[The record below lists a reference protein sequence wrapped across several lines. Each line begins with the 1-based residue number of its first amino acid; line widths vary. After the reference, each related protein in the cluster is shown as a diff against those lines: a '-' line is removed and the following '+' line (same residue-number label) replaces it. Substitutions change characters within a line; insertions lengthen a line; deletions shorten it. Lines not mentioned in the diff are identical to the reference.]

1 MKTKA
6 RLNIRRSE
14 DLKTSKSFPVF
25 FRISFGAVD
34 FADQKKYVV
43 VNFFTGL
50 QTIARHWKVREG
62 RSKTDSYLNG
72 VLERANVRI
81 HAIWSEMHY
90 NGNPNV
96 DDFKQALANDKEL
109 AEILNRKTVVNGHY
123 MPPFDFIENFIQ
135 RSTATEGTKKDYRNT
150 LMHLKEFDEF
160 RGKSLS
166 WKSADY
172 QYYLELVEYLKTE
185 KRLKESTIDKIVKNL
200 KVFLSQADLM
210 DGIEVCQDFK
220 KSVSGRSLFAK
231 VDKEE
236 VWHVYLTEAEI
247 QQITIAD
254 MPDERLAEIRDL
266 FIIQCWT
273 GLRISDLSRLE
284 RGNIK
289 NGLLTIKTKKTK
301 ESVVI
306 PVTDELQAVLN
317 KYPEQLPKIPTDQH
331 FNREL
336 KKVCRL
342 AGIDEPIMAETKVNG
357 MNVIK
362 QVPKYELVTSHTAR
376 RSFATNLYRRGIPST
391 QLMFLTGHKTE
402 AAFMKYIKVS
412 KVDNARDVQKKLKV
426 L

>member
-25 FRISFGAVD
+25 FRISFGAAD
-34 FADQKKYVV
+34 FGDQKKYVV
-43 VNFFTGL
+43 ANYFTGL

-123 MPPFDFIENFIQ
+123 MPPFEFIENYIDKAVV
-135 RSTATEGTKKDYRNT
+135 SAGTKKDYRNS
-150 LMHLKEFDEF
+150 LQHLKDFDEY

-172 QYYLELVEYLKTE
+172 QYYLELVDYLKE
-185 KRLKESTIDKIVKNL
+185 KRLKASTIDKIIKNL

-220 KSVSGRSLFAK
+220 KTVSGRSLFAK

-236 VWHVYLTEAEI
+236 TDHVYLTESEI
-247 QQITIAD
+247 QQITNAD
-254 MPDERLAEIRDL
+254 MPDERLGEIRDL
-266 FIIQCWT
+266 FIVQCWT

-306 PVTDELQAVLN
+306 PVTEELQEVLN
-317 KYPEQLPKIPTDQH
+317 KYPERLPEPPSSQH
-331 FNREL
+331 FNRQL
-336 KKVCRL
+336 KIICKL
-342 AGIDEPIMAETKVNG
+342 AGIDEPTMAETKRNG
-357 MNVIK
+357 MTVIAP
-362 QVPKYELVTSHTAR
+362 VPKYELVTSHTGR
-376 RSFATNLYRRGIPST
+376 RSFATNLYRRGIPSS

>member
-25 FRISFGAVD
+25 FRISFGAAD

-43 VNFFTGL
+43 ANYFTGL

-123 MPPFDFIENFIQ
+123 MPPFEFIENYIDKAVV
-135 RSTATEGTKKDYRNT
+135 SAGTKKDYRNS
-150 LMHLKEFDEF
+150 LQHLKDFDEY

-172 QYYLELVEYLKTE
+172 QYYLELVDYLKE
-185 KRLKESTIDKIVKNL
+185 KRLKASTIDKIIKNL

-220 KSVSGRSLFAK
+220 KTVSGRSLFAK

-236 VWHVYLTEAEI
+236 TDHVYLTESEI
-247 QQITIAD
+247 QQITNAD
-254 MPDERLAEIRDL
+254 MPDERLGEIRDL
-266 FIIQCWT
+266 FIVQCWT

-306 PVTDELQAVLN
+306 PVTEELQEVLN
-317 KYPEQLPKIPTDQH
+317 KYPERLPEPPSSQH
-331 FNREL
+331 FNRQL
-336 KKVCRL
+336 KIICKL
-342 AGIDEPIMAETKVNG
+342 AGIDEPTMAETKRNG
-357 MNVIK
+357 MTVIAP
-362 QVPKYELVTSHTAR
+362 VPKYELVTSHTGR
-376 RSFATNLYRRGIPST
+376 RSFATNLYRRGIPSS

-412 KVDNARDVQKKLKV
+412 KVDNAKDVQKKLKV

>member
-25 FRISFGAVD
+25 FRISFGAAD

-43 VNFFTGL
+43 VNYFTGL
-50 QTIARHWKVREG
+50 QTIARHWRVKEG

-90 NGNPNV
+90 NGNPNI

-123 MPPFDFIENFIQ
+123 MPPFEFIENYIDKAVV
-135 RSTATEGTKKDYRNT
+135 SAGTKKDYRNS
-150 LMHLKEFDEF
+150 LQHLKDFDEY

-172 QYYLELVEYLKTE
+172 QYYLELVDYLKE
-185 KRLKESTIDKIVKNL
+185 KRLKASTIDKIIKNL

-220 KSVSGRSLFAK
+220 KTVSGRSLFAK

-236 VWHVYLTEAEI
+236 TDHVYLTESEI
-247 QQITIAD
+247 QQITNAD
-254 MPDERLAEIRDL
+254 MPDERLGEIRDL
-266 FIIQCWT
+266 FIVQCWT

-306 PVTDELQAVLN
+306 PVTEELQEVLN
-317 KYPEQLPKIPTDQH
+317 KYPERLPEPPSSQH
-331 FNREL
+331 FNRQL
-336 KKVCRL
+336 KIICKL
-342 AGIDEPIMAETKVNG
+342 AGIDEPTMAETKRNG
-357 MNVIK
+357 MTVIAP
-362 QVPKYELVTSHTAR
+362 VPKYELVTSHTGR
-376 RSFATNLYRRGIPST
+376 RSFATNLYRRGIPSS

>member
-25 FRISFGAVD
+25 FRISFGAAD

-43 VNFFTGL
+43 VDYFTGL
-50 QTIARHWKVREG
+50 QTIAKHWKVREG

-72 VLERANVRI
+72 VLERTNVRI
-81 HAIWSEMHY
+81 HAIWNEMHY

-109 AEILNRKTVVNGHY
+109 AEILNRKTVGNGHY
-123 MPPFDFIENFIQ
+123 MPPFEFIERYIDKAVV
-135 RSTATEGTKKDYRNT
+135 STGTKKDYRNT

-172 QYYLELVEYLKTE
+172 QYYLELVDYLKE
-185 KRLKESTIDKIVKNL
+185 KRLKASTIDKIIKNL

-220 KSVSGRSLFAK
+220 KTVSGKSLFAK

-236 VWHVYLTEAEI
+236 TDHVYLTEAEI
-247 QQITIAD
+247 QQITNAD

-289 NGLLTIKTKKTK
+289 DGLLSITAKKTRQK
-301 ESVVI
+301 VVI
-306 PVTDELQAVLN
+306 PVTNELQTVLN
-317 KYPEQLPKIPTDQH
+317 KYPERLPEPPSSQH
-331 FNREL
+331 FNRQL
-336 KKVCRL
+336 KIICKL
-342 AGIDEPIMAETKVNG
+342 AGIDEPTMAETKRNG
-357 MNVIK
+357 MTVIAP
-362 QVPKYELVTSHTAR
+362 VPKYELVTSHTGR

-391 QLMFLTGHKTE
+391 QLMLLTGHKSE
-402 AAFMKYIKVS
+402 SSFLRYIKVS
-412 KVDNARDVQKKLKV
+412 KTDNARDVAEKLKIG
-426 L
+426 

>member
-25 FRISFGAVD
+25 FRISFGAAD

-50 QTIARHWKVREG
+50 QTIARHWKVKEG

-81 HAIWSEMHY
+81 HAIWNEMHY

-109 AEILNRKTVVNGHY
+109 AEILNRKTVGNSHY
-123 MPPFDFIENFIQ
+123 MPPFEFIENYIDKAVV
-135 RSTATEGTKKDYRNT
+135 SAGTKKDYRNT

-185 KRLKESTIDKIVKNL
+185 KRLKASTIDKVIKNL

-220 KSVSGRSLFAK
+220 KTVSGRSLFAK

-236 VWHVYLTEAEI
+236 TDHVYLTEAEI

-254 MPDERLAEIRDL
+254 MPDERLGEIRDL

-289 NGLLTIKTKKTK
+289 MDFYQSQRKPARRSLFRYGRITGRT
-301 ESVVI
+301 
-306 PVTDELQAVLN
+306 
-317 KYPEQLPKIPTDQH
+317 EQVSRTTAKIPTNQH
-331 FNREL
+331 FNRE
-336 KKVCRL
+336 
-342 AGIDEPIMAETKVNG
+342 
-357 MNVIK
+357 IK
-362 QVPKYELVTSHTAR
+362 
-376 RSFATNLYRRGIPST
+376 FATFE
-391 QLMFLTGHKTE
+391 LM
-402 AAFMKYIKVS
+402 
-412 KVDNARDVQKKLKV
+412 NR
-426 L
+426 

>member
-1 MKTKA
+1 
-6 RLNIRRSE
+6 
-14 DLKTSKSFPVF
+14 
-25 FRISFGAVD
+25 
-34 FADQKKYVV
+34 
-43 VNFFTGL
+43 
-50 QTIARHWKVREG
+50 
-62 RSKTDSYLNG
+62 
-72 VLERANVRI
+72 
-81 HAIWSEMHY
+81 
-90 NGNPNV
+90 
-96 DDFKQALANDKEL
+96 
-109 AEILNRKTVVNGHY
+109 
-123 MPPFDFIENFIQ
+123 MPPFEFIENYIDKAVV
-135 RSTATEGTKKDYRNT
+135 SAGTKKDYRNT

-185 KRLKESTIDKIVKNL
+185 KRLKASTIDKVIKNL

-289 NGLLTIKTKKTK
+289 
-301 ESVVI
+301 
-306 PVTDELQAVLN
+306 TD
-317 KYPEQLPKIPTDQH
+317 Y
-331 FNREL
+331 
-336 KKVCRL
+336 
-342 AGIDEPIMAETKVNG
+342 
-357 MNVIK
+357 
-362 QVPKYELVTSHTAR
+362 
-376 RSFATNLYRRGIPST
+376 
-391 QLMFLTGHKTE
+391 
-402 AAFMKYIKVS
+402 
-412 KVDNARDVQKKLKV
+412 
-426 L
+426 